1 MSIDPISGN
10 SVAANPVH
18 INPQTKADQATAV
31 PQVEQ
36 DVKKAAQAAKTDS
49 VTISQQ
55 AVDKLLHG
63 REAAAQKAKEKTT
76 EQRKEQP
83 KGQQ

>member
-31 PQVEQ
+31 PQV
-36 DVKKAAQAAKTDS
+36 ALSATRPGA
-49 VTISQQ
+49 
-55 AVDKLLHG
+55 
-63 REAAAQKAKEKTT
+63 
-76 EQRKEQP
+76 
-83 KGQQ
+83 